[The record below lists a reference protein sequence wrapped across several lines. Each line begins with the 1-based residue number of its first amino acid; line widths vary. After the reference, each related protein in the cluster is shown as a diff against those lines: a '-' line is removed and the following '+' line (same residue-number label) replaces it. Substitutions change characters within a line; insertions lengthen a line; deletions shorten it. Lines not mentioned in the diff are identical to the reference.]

1 MKYTAVCACGHK
13 NTRTRLSGMACDN
26 CLMPIPHYMWK
37 GGQGMTF
44 LERIEQDN
52 ALVRNRQR
60 YGLSDEDIYDE
71 LKAREL

>member
-1 MKYTAVCACGHK
+1 
-13 NTRTRLSGMACDN
+13 
-26 CLMPIPHYMWK
+26 MWK